1 VVPKILDARRAHDAL
16 CLDIRDAVNASGLAV
31 LFRNDAIYDGR
42 TQRRPPWGLGSPDLV
57 GYLIGS
63 GRCCGIEVKT
73 GDGKLSREQRCWHG
87 AAQRG
92 GVLVVE
98 ARSVDE
104 AMWLLKL
111 HTIYQYRPIA
121 KTRGRRNT

>member
-1 VVPKILDARRAHDAL
+1 MPEGEAGEFILMPKLLDSRRLHDAL

-42 TQRRPPWGLGSPDLV
+42 TQRPPPWGKGSPDLV

-73 GDGKLSREQRCWHG
+73 GDGELSREQRCWHG
-87 AAQRG
+87 AARRD
-92 GVLVVE
+92 GVLVME
-98 ARSVDE
+98 ARSVEE
-104 AMWLLKL
+104 ALARLVESV
-111 HTIYQYRPIA
+111 R
-121 KTRGRRNT
+121 